1 MRGAVKRMFGNTP
14 STENFPNLYLH
25 RALNRANAAIIFLD
39 FLQVGGKLKVLLDA
53 EIDGSDTIDIDAK
66 LGLVKKVE
74 LNRPQLLTQLSTR

>member
-1 MRGAVKRMFGNTP
+1 MFDNTP
-14 STENFPNLYLH
+14 STENFPNLYPH
-25 RALNRANAAIIFLD
+25 HALIRANTVIIFLD